1 MSLIL
6 TWSQEFF
13 LSFLV
18 LDFFFINIFTPKSIL
33 YSHIYVVV
41 QFYPWFE
48 FYFRLFLGVL
58 MYENEFE
65 RKEKKI

>member
-6 TWSQEFF
+6 TWSPEFF
-13 LSFLV
+13 VSFRV
-18 LDFFFINIFTPKSIL
+18 LDFSFFQIVFFC
-33 YSHIYVVV
+33 YIYVVV

-48 FYFRLFLGVL
+48 CYFLLFLGVV

-65 RKEKKI
+65 RKETKT

>member
-6 TWSQEFF
+6 TWSPEFF
-13 LSFLV
+13 VSFLV
-18 LDFFFINIFTPKSIL
+18 LDFSFFQIVFFFC
-33 YSHIYVVV
+33 HIYLVV

-48 FYFRLFLGVL
+48 FYFLLFLGVV

-65 RKEKKI
+65 RKETKT

>member
-1 MSLIL
+1 MEPRIFS
-6 TWSQEFF
+6 E
-13 LSFLV
+13 LSGV
-18 LDFFFINIFTPKSIL
+18 RFFFINIFTPKSIL

-48 FYFRLFLGVL
+48 FYFLLFLGVL